1 MLEFLFVSSSQK
13 PRRFSGASEGKV
25 EKKPCFPSSPVFR
38 CRQWCFPRRGKF
50 FTHTSLSRLFFLCW
64 CPLPFFAEMGR
75 QEKKRK
81 IHLSFLPSFF
91 ARKGLKFN
99 KKNCICNIATLPHKD
114 LNRAEIVQ
122 MWTEKGFFDAGDFE
136 RDFSLDL
143 IFDFSAAEKRPY
155 SPSLSLSHTLSN
167 SSSSLAFPGR
177 TYKTFS

>member
-1 MLEFLFVSSSQK
+1 MLEFLFVSSLQK

-99 KKNCICNIATLPHKD
+99 KKLPLQHCNFASQRFKSRRNCANM
-114 LNRAEIVQ
+114 NRKRIFWCRWFRE
-122 MWTEKGFFDAGDFE
+122 GFFAWSYLWLFGSWE
-136 RDFSLDL
+136 EAL
-143 IFDFSAAEKRPY
+143 
-155 SPSLSLSHTLSN
+155 LSIPLFLTHCRN
-167 SSSSLAFPGR
+167 PAVA
-177 TYKTFS
+177 